1 MDLSKLKELMELLE
15 KSELHKMTLKEK
27 DGLEIHLEKPKPE
40 VVAAHTLAAAA
51 PAVHA
56 PQPAMPAAAE
66 PALQEPAGEFITSPM
81 VGTFYTASSPDN
93 PPFVKS
99 GDRVDADTV
108 VCIIE
113 AMKVMNEVKAG
124 KAGVVKEVLID
135 NANPVEFGTK
145 LIRIE

>member
-40 VVAAHTLAAAA
+40 VVSAQAAFAQAPVAAAPAAAA
-51 PAVHA
+51 PQAPKPAV
-56 PQPAMPAAAE
+56 E
-66 PALQEPAGEFITSPM
+66 EPAGDFITSPM

>member
-1 MDLSKLKELMELLE
+1 VDLSKLKELMELLE

-40 VVAAHTLAAAA
+40 VVAAHTLAAAPVA
-51 PAVHA
+51 AHA
-56 PQPAMPAAAE
+56 PQPAMPAVQAPAA
-66 PALQEPAGEFITSPM
+66 EPAGEFITSPM
-81 VGTFYTASSPDN
+81 VGTFYNTPSPDE

>member
-27 DGLEIHLEKPKPE
+27 DGLEIHLEKPKAE
-40 VVAAHTLAAAA
+40 VVSAQAIAAPAPVAAAA
-51 PAVHA
+51 HV
-56 PQPAMPAAAE
+56 PQQAKPSVEE
-66 PALQEPAGEFITSPM
+66 PVGEFITSPM
-81 VGTFYTASSPDN
+81 VGTFYNSPSPEE
-93 PPFVKS
+93 PPFVKT
-99 GDRVDADTV
+99 GDRVDANTV

-124 KAGVVKEVLID
+124 KAGVVKEVLVD